1 MLFVNIN
8 KKGRLCIQHTII
20 GSQIL
25 QICQGE
31 RLSDT
36 IPYDWLVGWLG
47 GQGKSDY
54 SAQALT
60 GISELGKS
68 KKKLMGAVI

>member
-8 KKGRLCIQHTII
+8 KKGRLCIQRTII

-25 QICQGE
+25 QIYRGE

-36 IPYDWLVGWLG
+36 VWLVGWLG
-47 GQGKSDY
+47 GRGRSDY

-60 GISELGKS
+60 GISELGNS